1 MIKQLQYSESV
12 GPPSDQK
19 TARGALRLLGAF
31 EADTAILDV
40 SSSDIFADKVRRELR
55 ELEAQVDDRPNV
67 TRDPA
72 LHNRIERLRGILK
85 EYER

>member
-1 MIKQLQYSESV
+1 L
-12 GPPSDQK
+12 DLAL
-19 TARGALRLLGAF
+19 ARRDR
-31 EADTAILDV
+31 EV
-40 SSSDIFADKVRRELR
+40 SLRRELR
-55 ELEAQVDDRPNV
+55 ELEAQVDDRANV